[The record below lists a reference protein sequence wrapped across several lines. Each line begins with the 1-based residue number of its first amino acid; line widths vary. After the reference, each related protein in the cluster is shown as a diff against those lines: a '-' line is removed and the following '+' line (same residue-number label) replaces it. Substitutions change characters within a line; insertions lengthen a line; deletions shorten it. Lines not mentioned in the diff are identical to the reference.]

1 MTKAEYNNDINEKK
15 KIISQ
20 FYNDKIKEVTEY

>member
-1 MTKAEYNNDINEKK
+1 MTKAEYNNDIIEKK